1 MFRERS
7 LEPNYPDKIEV
18 DIEDFYRDRDK
29 LEEYEKALYYIKEAI
44 KGWDTETPEEWANI
58 LGEIQWVFEHYEV
71 DV

>member
-18 DIEDFYRDRDK
+18 DIEDYYRDRDK
-29 LEEYEKALYYIKEAI
+29 IENLERILFYIKDEI
-44 KGWDTETPEEWANI
+44 QGWDTETPEGWANI
-58 LGEIQWVFEHYEV
+58 LSEIQRYIKEME

>member
-29 LEEYEKALYYIKEAI
+29 LENLERLIFYIKDEI
-44 KGWDTETPEEWANI
+44 QGWDTEKPEDWANI
-58 LGEIQWVFEHYEV
+58 LSEIQRYIEEMENA
-71 DV
+71 